1 MFLVDVLRLGQS
13 VARRD
18 VHTLIPV
25 ERQLKYITW
34 QMGILK
40 MGRLS
45 WVIQEAH
52 FNHMWS

>member
-18 VHTLIPV
+18 VPTLIPV